1 MSDQSSQPKILT
13 NTEKKRLRA
22 IGHALKPL
30 VTIGQNGLTR
40 NVGQEIN
47 RALEDHELIKIK
59 MHIPDREM
67 RRALIKNVCSVYHA
81 ESVQDIGHTS
91 LLYRV
96 AKRPDPKLSNLI
108 RKVS

>member
-1 MSDQSSQPKILT
+1 MILT

-22 IGHALKPL
+22 IGHALKPQ
-30 VTIGQNGLTR
+30 VTIGQKGLTT
-40 NVGQEIN
+40 NIGQEIN

-59 MHIPDREM
+59 MQIPDREM
-67 RRALIKNVCSVYHA
+67 RRALIKKICSVYHA
-81 ESVQDIGHTS
+81 ESVQAIGHTS

-96 AKRPDPKLSNLI
+96 AKQPNPKLSNLI

>member
-1 MSDQSSQPKILT
+1 MILT
-13 NTEKKRLRA
+13 NSEKKRLRA
-22 IGHALKPL
+22 IGHALNPL
-30 VTIGQNGLTR
+30 VTIGQKGLTG

-59 MHIPDREM
+59 MQIPDREM
-67 RRALIKNVCSVYHA
+67 RRALLKKVCSVYHA
-81 ESVQDIGHTS
+81 EAVQAVGRTS

-96 AKRPDPKLSNLI
+96 AKQSDPKLSNLI